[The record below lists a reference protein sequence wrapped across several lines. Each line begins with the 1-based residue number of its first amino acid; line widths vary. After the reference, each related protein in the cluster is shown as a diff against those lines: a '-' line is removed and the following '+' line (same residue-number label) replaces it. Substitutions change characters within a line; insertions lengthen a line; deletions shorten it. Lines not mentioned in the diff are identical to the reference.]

1 MQWRSLKILPCL
13 GIREVVQKYTERA
26 GKLESEDTEDTSLLA
41 GGRILGESL
50 NLYTPEIPYL

>member
-1 MQWRSLKILPCL
+1 MEWRSLKILPCL
-13 GIREVVQKYTERA
+13 GLREVVQKDTERA
-26 GKLESEDTEDTSLLA
+26 EKLESEDTSLLA